1 MNREVTAAILAGGES
16 TRFGTDKALF
26 VWRGKPL
33 VAHAV
38 EGLRPEV
45 AEVLVVAKSAA
56 PFEGI
61 SGLGAR
67 IVLDGRTDSNP
78 FWGLLAALGA
88 VRTPWLFLC
97 PCDAPL
103 VRPGLLRALFDAR
116 EGALAVVP
124 VWGGAEQ
131 PLAALYHRDALETA
145 MKIAERDSN
154 ASPRALAR
162 ALGARLLS
170 EEEVRHGDPE
180 GLSFRDAD
188 RTQDLE
194 ALEPFAGGPGA
205 D

>member
-1 MNREVTAAILAGGES
+1 MKDQVTAAVLAGGES
-16 TRFGTDKALF
+16 ARFGTDKALF
-26 VWRGKPL
+26 LWRGKPL
-33 VAHAV
+33 VVYAV
-38 EGLRPEV
+38 EGLRPVV
-45 AEVLVVAKSAA
+45 AEILVVAKSAG
-56 PFEGI
+56 PFEGLRD
-61 SGLGAR
+61 LGAR
-67 IVLDGRTDSNP
+67 IVLDGRADSNP
-78 FWGLLAALGA
+78 LWGLMAALGA
-88 VRTPWLFLC
+88 IRTPWLFLC

-116 EGALAVVP
+116 EGARAVVP

-145 MKIAERDSN
+145 RKIAERDCN
-154 ASPRALAR
+154 PSPRALAR

-170 EEEVRHGDPE
+170 EEEVGRWDPE

-188 RTQDLE
+188 HTQDLE

>member
-1 MNREVTAAILAGGES
+1 MKDQVTAAVLAGGES

-26 VWRGKPL
+26 LWRGKPL
-33 VAHAV
+33 VVYAV
-38 EGLRPEV
+38 KGLRPEV

-67 IVLDGRTDSNP
+67 IVLDGRADSNP
-78 FWGLLAALGA
+78 FWGLLAALGT

-116 EGALAVVP
+116 EGARAVVP

-145 MKIAERDSN
+145 MKIASEDPN
-154 ASPRALAR
+154 PSPRKLAKS
-162 ALGARLLS
+162 LGARLLD
-170 EEEVRHGDPE
+170 EDEVRRCDPD

-188 RTQDLE
+188 RAQDLE
-194 ALEPFAGGPGA
+194 ALDPFAGGPDA
-205 D
+205 H